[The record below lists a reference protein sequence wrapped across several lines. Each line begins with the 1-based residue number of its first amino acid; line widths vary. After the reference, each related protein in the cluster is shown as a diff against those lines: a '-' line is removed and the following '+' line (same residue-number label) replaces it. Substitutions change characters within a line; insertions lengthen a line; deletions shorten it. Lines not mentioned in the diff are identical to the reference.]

1 MGWGAFSV
9 SFNGLVS
16 LSAIPSEPVSCDE
29 GKLQIIFVT
38 VSLLLHSECSEI
50 LIQSSVGC
58 YMIVLELLFIMNWIH
73 YYFFREQLSLLLMNQ
88 HRLLI
93 YTVAFLTWVHSPQKN
108 NLCSRRWKKQ
118 IIFICTVCL
127 WYENYFTFSLSAFY
141 PNAVNFLFCMKK
153 IFILLF
159 YCTFLHFWKG
169 NSQCNTPSNF
179 LQEVAIYSL
188 HSSNLYQSCHNWL
201 NHLRHPQ
208 ILKHWN
214 SSQSS

>member
-127 WYENYFTFSLSAFY
+127 WYENYFTFSLS
-141 PNAVNFLFCMKK
+141 
-153 IFILLF
+153 LLF
-159 YCTFLHFWKG
+159 IPMQWISFFVWKKYLFYYFTALFYISEREIL
-169 NSQCNTPSNF
+169 NVTH
-179 LQEVAIYSL
+179 LVT
-188 HSSNLYQSCHNWL
+188 SSKKLLY
-201 NHLRHPQ
+201 
-208 ILKHWN
+208 ILYIALIFTSHVTTDWIT
-214 SSQSS
+214 SDTHRS